1 MKKCI
6 LKREYHIIKK
16 EADFMKILVVSDS
29 HLFGD
34 DLKRVVNLYQLKV
47 DLMIHCGD
55 SSLPLD
61 DPLIQQFD
69 IVVKGNHDDAMFP
82 LYKIYQNIC
91 VTHGQY
97 YSVYYGYDELITLCQ
112 ENHCHICFH
121 GHTHVP
127 THQIHQNIHF
137 INPGSLMMNR
147 GSYGYGTYA
156 IVNLDNQIDVHYH
169 HHHTDNVC
177 SHEILDE
184 GLELLEEFKTL
195 L

>member
-1 MKKCI
+1 MNS
-6 LKREYHIIKK
+6 K
-16 EADFMKILVVSDS
+16 EKSIQKEVDFMKILVVSDT

-34 DLKRVVNLYQLKV
+34 DLRRIVNLYQTKV

-55 SSLPLD
+55 SSLPLNG
-61 DPLIQQFD
+61 PLIRQFD

-82 LYKIYQNIC
+82 RYEVYQNIC

-97 YSVYYGYDELITLCQ
+97 YNVYYGYDELIHLCQ
-112 ENHCHICFH
+112 KKHCQVCFH

-127 THQIHQNIHF
+127 THQIHQGIHF

-156 IVNLDNQIDVHYH
+156 IVNLNENIEVNFY
-169 HHHTDNVC
+169 HHHTDMLC
-177 SHEILDE
+177 SHKILDE
-184 GLELLEEFKTL
+184 GLELLDEFKTL